1 MKKNLLLIQTNSK
14 KTQKTFTI
22 NVLLKCNTFPEN
34 IVNATMFK
42 QKNIFFVTQ
51 I

>member
-1 MKKNLLLIQTNSK
+1 MRMQNNSK
-14 KTQKTFTI
+14 KKTKTFVI

-34 IVNATMFK
+34 IVNASTVK

-51 I
+51 N

>member
-1 MKKNLLLIQTNSK
+1 MKKNLLKIQNNFK
-14 KTQKTFTI
+14 KLQKTFTL

-34 IVNATMFK
+34 IVNAIKVK

-51 I
+51 N

>member
-1 MKKNLLLIQTNSK
+1 MKKNSLKIKINFK
-14 KTQKTFTI
+14 KSQKTFTI

-34 IVNATMFK
+34 IVNAIKVK

-51 I
+51 N

>member
-1 MKKNLLLIQTNSK
+1 MKKNLVIIKNNFK
-14 KTQKTFTI
+14 KKQKTLTI
-22 NVLLKCNTFPEN
+22 NVLLKRNTFPEN
-34 IVNATMFK
+34 IVNATKFK